1 MTFSLGKRVFIM
13 AAAGVLSA
21 GSGAAVAS
29 AASAS
34 PATLTRP
41 ATVPRP
47 AAAGRSALDIR
58 MILRAAGLTVGTTD
72 QGYVYGRGA
81 AHLVA
86 TVSQAL
92 YRLSVDQIAMYSGRN
107 ETGVGVT
114 VVSGNPGL
122 LGACIDGPSTLQKA
136 DNVDDLTGDADQVR
150 AGTCAHP
157 GAVDGRSIAPDTDA
171 NLPSPAILRGNYH
184 SGTNNLLGG
193 G

>member
-1 MTFSLGKRVFIM
+1 MIFSLGKRVFIM
-13 AAAGVLSA
+13 VAAGVLSA